1 MEQNHDEVVGE
12 TPISPSIS
20 TSPTSP
26 VTPVSPTPAA
36 TKRTFLIGFFGFI
49 AVVIV
54 LGLGFSIYRV
64 YAQAPLDKFS
74 LTVAKAL
81 RLPALKVNGNVAYYS
96 DYADDMTAIK
106 TMHTYDQAHKGQ
118 SADLTDTQLSDQVLF
133 RLVNNILVSDL
144 ARRYNVTVGQT
155 DVDYIKSQILEKE
168 FGTLDAAAK
177 AIQDRYGWSL
187 ATFEQKVIKPFV
199 LQQKLGSIINSD
211 TSTRSIVEAQAQSA
225 LDEIKAG
232 ANFASSAQKY
242 GQDATAANGGE
253 LGWFGKGEMVPAFET
268 AAFAL
273 KKGELSPVLVESSFG
288 FHILQVEDKKVDKVK
303 DATTNKLVSK
313 DLVKARHIL
322 FQFPTLEKKLNDEIT
337 KASINL
343 YLKLH
348 NPFAGLPASK

>member
-1 MEQNHDEVVGE
+1 MEQKPAEVVGE
-12 TPISPSIS
+12 TS
-20 TSPTSP
+20 TSPTTPTPSSSP
-26 VTPVSPTPAA
+26 VSKA

-49 AVVIV
+49 GVVIV

-74 LTVAKAL
+74 LTIAKVL
-81 RLPALKVNGNVAYYS
+81 RLPALKVNGNVALYS
-96 DYADDMTAIK
+96 DYADDMAAIK
-106 TMHTYDQAHKGQ
+106 AMRIYDQANKGQ

-144 ARRYNVTVGQT
+144 AKRYNVTVGQS
-155 DVDYIKSQILEKE
+155 DIDYIKTQILEKE
-168 FGTLDAAAK
+168 FGTLDAASK
-177 AIQDRYGWSL
+177 AIQNRYGWSL

-211 TSTRSIVEAQAQSA
+211 TSTRSVVEAQAQA
-225 LDEIKAG
+225 VLNQIKAG
-232 ANFASSAQKY
+232 ANFASSAQQF
-242 GQDATAANGGE
+242 GQDATAPNGGE

-288 FHILQVEDKKVDKVK
+288 YHILQVEDKKVDKVK

-322 FQFPTLEKKLNDEIT
+322 FMFPTLEKKLNDEIT
-337 KASINL
+337 KATINL

-348 NPFAGLPASK
+348 NPFAGLTGNK